1 MFFCMLFHQV
11 ATAVNGATDNS
22 LVIIDEFGKG
32 TATVLSLNSVI
43 SNVTLSTVLRVDAG
57 NALNDACFSCVP
69 CLDRWPVLID
79 CYTASLA

>member
-1 MFFCMLFHQV
+1 MLFHQV

-32 TATVLSLNSVI
+32 TATVLSL